1 MKSLRTIQ
9 KLSKIGKV
17 LSGLVAVLCIVF
29 IAAAALGIVESIFFP
44 DGKLIQFGDVTIG
57 GILARDNTLNAAQS
71 RFVMTFYILI
81 AASEAIIALL
91 AKRYFTN
98 ELSAGTPFTYAGAKE
113 LRRLGFLS
121 IILSASAF
129 ILGFVLYMVFHID
142 IDPESF
148 GIRDSYFI
156 SRAVAIFLVALIF
169 QHGAEVAE
177 PNAQRK

>member
-1 MKSLRTIQ
+1 MKSLHTIQ

-17 LSGLVAVLCIVF
+17 LSGLVAVLCVVF
-29 IAAAALGIVESIFFP
+29 IVAAALGIAESVFFP
-44 DGKLIQFGDVTIG
+44 DGKLAQFGDVTIG
-57 GILARDNTLNAAQS
+57 GILARDDTLSAAQS
-71 RFVMTFYILI
+71 RFALTFYILI

-98 ELSAGTPFTYAGAKE
+98 ELAAGTPFTYAGAKE

-121 IILSASAF
+121 VILSASAF
-129 ILGFVLYMVFHID
+129 ILGFILYMVFHVD
-142 IDPESF
+142 IDPDSL

-156 SRAVAIFLVALIF
+156 SRAVAIFLVSLIF

-177 PNAQRK
+177 SNGQHK